1 MIEDDLTPQQR
12 AELGDLPPLYKR
24 LDAYD
29 IPEPDHD
36 RLLAAL
42 KPVLAQHR
50 ETAQPH
56 VRAPERLGWREW
68 LRLAWA
74 QIELLEAPFWGASVL
89 LTLIGLVLGMSYG
102 SATTTLCLFFLSPL
116 IAVGGV
122 AYIFRPAT
130 RTLWELERLSRYQP
144 FELLYAR
151 VAIIL
156 LLNVAT
162 AIILL
167 LVVWS
172 QGAQIVLW
180 RLLLIW
186 LGPMIGLMGLALFC
200 SLRWSVLAGML
211 APMSAWSLLI
221 VLGWR
226 EIVLHTFD
234 AERLVTLIGGSNLLL
249 AVAVTALVGG
259 LALVVESGRQVER
272 WRS

>member
-1 MIEDDLTPQQR
+1 MIEDDLTPEQR
-12 AELGDLPPLYKR
+12 ADLGDLHALYVQ

-29 IPEPDHD
+29 VPEPDHE

-42 KPVLAQHR
+42 KPALAADRRHTR
-50 ETAQPH
+50 G
-56 VRAPERLGWREW
+56 RFGWRDW

-74 QIELLEAPFWGASVL
+74 QTELLEVPFWGSSIL
-89 LTLIGLVLGMSYG
+89 LTLIGLLLGVSYG
-102 SATTTLCLFFLSPL
+102 SATTMLCLFFLSPL

-151 VAIIL
+151 VAVIL
-156 LLNVAT
+156 LLNVVLAFV
-162 AIILL
+162 LL
-167 LVVWS
+167 LVVWT

-186 LGPMIGLMGLALFC
+186 FGPMIGLMGLALFC
-200 SLRWSVLAGML
+200 SLRWNAAAGVL
-211 APMSAWSLLI
+211 APMSVWSLLI

-226 EIVLHTFD
+226 ESVLNAVDVEHMVAWIGASTLLPVV
-234 AERLVTLIGGSNLLL
+234 AAVALIGGVLLL
-249 AVAVTALVGG
+249 I
-259 LALVVESGRQVER
+259 ESGRQAAR
-272 WRS
+272 WR